1 MSSKNK
7 FRLIGVMSGTSLDG
21 IDLCYAEFWK
31 DSQKQW
37 RYSMPHIDSVDYDDD
52 WKTKLDTAEHLSAL
66 EYIKLD
72 RALGRKMGMHIR
84 SFIDRNNLKV
94 DFVCSH
100 GHTIFHQPEIG
111 ITSQIGHGPAIARY
125 SGCNVINDF
134 RVSDLAFQGQGA
146 PLVPIGDRLLFH
158 EYHYRLNLGGIG
170 NISFEVNNET
180 IAFDTSPANMP
191 LNYFMREIGKEF
203 DEDGQMSR
211 QGNINQQVLDE
222 LNQLSFYEDFE
233 VKSLGK
239 EWFVDTFLPII
250 TKVERLEDRL
260 ATSVEHTA
268 IQVGKV
274 IEFASQK
281 SKLHFGKE
289 KLLIT
294 GGGAFN
300 SHLIERIKAHCP
312 DIEIVI
318 PKKEII
324 THKEAL
330 LFAFLGCLR
339 LKKEVNC
346 LKSVTGATIDN
357 CGGVIHYPFV
367 KEEEE
372 STPSLTDSDEMP
384 SFNKIIGCGG

>member
-1 MSSKNK
+1 MSEKSK

-31 DSQKQW
+31 DSQKNW
-37 RYSMPHIDSVDYDDD
+37 RYSMPFTDSIAYDDE
-52 WKTKLDTAEHLSAL
+52 WREKLNTAEHLSAF

-72 RALGRKMGMHIR
+72 RSLGRKFGRYIR
-84 SFIDRNNLKV
+84 AFIDKNNLKV

-111 ITSQIGHGPAIARY
+111 ITSQIGHGPEIARY

-134 RVSDLAFQGQGA
+134 RIADLAFQGQGA
-146 PLVPIGDRLLFH
+146 PLVPVGDRLLFH
-158 EYHYRLNLGGIG
+158 EYHYRLNLGGIA
-170 NISFEVNNET
+170 NISFETNNET
-180 IAFDTSPANMP
+180 IAFDVSPANMP
-191 LNYFMREIGKEF
+191 LNHFVREINLEF
-203 DEDGQMSR
+203 DNGGELAQKGHIDQ
-211 QGNINQQVLDE
+211 NILDQ
-222 LNQLSFYEDFE
+222 LNNLPFYSSFE

-239 EWFVDTFLPII
+239 EWFIDTYLPLISKI
-250 TKVERLEDRL
+250 EKLEDKL

-268 IQVGKV
+268 LQVANV
-274 IEFASQK
+274 INFASQK

-294 GGGAFN
+294 GGGAYNTF
-300 SHLIERIKAHCP
+300 LIDRIKHHCKNI
-312 DIEIVI
+312 DAVI
-318 PKKEII
+318 PEKEII

-357 CGGVIHYPFV
+357 CGGVIHYPFI
-367 KEEEE
+367 KQEID
-372 STPSLTDSDEMP
+372 TKPSITDSEDMP
-384 SFNKIIGCGG
+384 SFNKIIGCGS